1 LASPTIW
8 DIVGLTNVGDA
19 NVLTKEATMAHY
31 DMRDLSDRAEITDL
45 VSRLGACLDEARF
58 DEMAGLLAEDVTVR
72 TPGGEA
78 VGRTA
83 VAAQARRNHPAD
95 QRFQHVIT
103 NVLVDLDGDRA
114 TARANLVLHVT
125 VPGDRSPDDPAPAVA
140 PRAGLGEVYSFGL
153 ARTPAGWR
161 FARVEI
167 EPRWLSGTL
176 PRAPQPG
183 GASTN
188 ASVATQV
195 R

>member
-1 LASPTIW
+1 MT
-8 DIVGLTNVGDA
+8 
-19 NVLTKEATMAHY
+19 HY
-31 DMRDLSDRAEITDL
+31 DLRELSDRAEITDL
-45 VSRLGACLDEARF
+45 VSRLGACLDESRF
-58 DEMAGLLAEDVTVR
+58 DEMAGLLAEDATVR

-78 VGRTA
+78 AGRAA
-83 VAAQARRNHPAD
+83 VVAQARRSHSSD
-95 QRFQHVIT
+95 QSFQHVIT

-114 TARANLVLHVT
+114 TARANLVVHIA
-125 VPGDRSPDDPAPAVA
+125 VPGDRSPDDPVPAVA
-140 PRAGLGEVYSFGL
+140 PRAGLGEVYRFGL

-176 PRAPQPG
+176 PPRPQPG